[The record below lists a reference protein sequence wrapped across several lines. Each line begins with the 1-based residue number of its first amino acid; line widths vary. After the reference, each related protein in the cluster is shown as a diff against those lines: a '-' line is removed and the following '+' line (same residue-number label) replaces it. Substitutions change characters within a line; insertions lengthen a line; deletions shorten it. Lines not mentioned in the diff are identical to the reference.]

1 MNDMDPM
8 ELKPARA
15 ASWLSLLTSSGT
27 LICCALPAALA
38 ALGAGAA
45 LSALIAVVP
54 QLVWFSE
61 HKAGV
66 FIAAA
71 AMLVVSGALQWRS
84 RSLPCPA
91 DPALAQV
98 CMRSRKRSLW
108 IYLAS
113 VGTFAVGGFFA
124 FIAPYFF

>member
-1 MNDMDPM
+1 MDPM
-8 ELKPARA
+8 EDLKPTRA

-27 LICCALPAALA
+27 LICCALPAALV

-61 HKAGV
+61 HKAGI

-71 AMLVVSGALQWRS
+71 AMLVVSGALQWQS
-84 RSLPCPA
+84 RRLPCPA
-91 DPALAQV
+91 DPELARM
-98 CMRSRKRSLW
+98 CMTSRKRSLW
-108 IYLAS
+108 IYLIS
-113 VGTFAVGGFFA
+113 VGALGVGGFFA
-124 FIAPYFF
+124 FVAPYLL